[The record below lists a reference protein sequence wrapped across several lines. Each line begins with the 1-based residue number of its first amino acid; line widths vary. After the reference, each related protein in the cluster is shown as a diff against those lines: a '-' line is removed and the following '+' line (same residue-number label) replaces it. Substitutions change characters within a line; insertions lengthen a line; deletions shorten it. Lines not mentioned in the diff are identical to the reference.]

1 MVLLEHRHLRRAT
14 AKSRKLKVFICAEIR
29 YGLRIHPAMDDDTKS
44 LRRTFRKPT
53 VEQIKKAAARVI
65 KGSRDEFGRS
75 RFNQKGFQQDMAK
88 LRGLRFKTELAEQL
102 ENNDNKNTNE
112 ANTMTQAKAAIE
124 VLDKVPATEA
134 PDLLKEIEQAKSNA
148 KKQKD
153 EIDRKL
159 QTTIDKLA
167 IPLKKRLVDRLFD
180 VCEIIKQLDHE
191 DLFDGEYLKDEEYK
205 HSVAFLKKRSGGAT
219 AGKPKPGKKI
229 NSAIKRA
236 EGKPVTIEQI
246 AKETGLGS
254 EVVKTYLESTKGYEK
269 SGAGYVIKPK

>member
-1 MVLLEHRHLRRAT
+1 
-14 AKSRKLKVFICAEIR
+14 
-29 YGLRIHPAMDDDTKS
+29 MDDDTKS
-44 LRRTFRKPT
+44 LRRTFKKPT

-75 RFNQKGFQQDMAK
+75 RISHKGYQKDLAH

-102 ENNDNKNTNE
+102 ENIDNNNTNE

-167 IPLKKRLVDRLFD
+167 IPLKKKLVDRLFD

-191 DLFDGEYLKDEEYK
+191 DLFDGEYLKDEQYK
-205 HSVAFLKKRSGGAT
+205 HSVAFLKKRFGGNSNSGGAT

-236 EGKPVTIEQI
+236 EGKPATIEYI
-246 AKETGLGS
+246 TKETGLA
-254 EVVKTYLESTKGYEK
+254 EDVVKAYLTTGNSSGRYEK
-269 SGAGYVIKPK
+269 SGAGFIIKPK

>member
-1 MVLLEHRHLRRAT
+1 
-14 AKSRKLKVFICAEIR
+14 
-29 YGLRIHPAMDDDTKS
+29 MDDDTKS
-44 LRRTFRKPT
+44 LRRTFKKPT
-53 VEQIKKAAARVI
+53 IEQIKKAAARVI

-102 ENNDNKNTNE
+102 ENIDNNNTNE

-167 IPLKKRLVDRLFD
+167 IPLKKKLVDRLFD

-191 DLFDGEYLKDEEYK
+191 DLFDGEYLKDEQYK
-205 HSVAFLKKRSGGAT
+205 HSVAFLKKRFGGNGNSGGAT

-236 EGKPVTIEQI
+236 EGKPATIEYI
-246 AKETGLGS
+246 TKETGLA
-254 EVVKTYLESTKGYEK
+254 EDVVKAYLTTGNSSGRYEK
-269 SGAGYVIKPK
+269 SGAGFIIKPK